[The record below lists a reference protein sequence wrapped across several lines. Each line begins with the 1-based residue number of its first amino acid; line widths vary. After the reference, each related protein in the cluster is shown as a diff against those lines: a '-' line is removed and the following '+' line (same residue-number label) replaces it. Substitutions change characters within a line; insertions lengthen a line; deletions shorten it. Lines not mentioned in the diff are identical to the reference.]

1 MWPNW
6 GAITFCMSFKG
17 RFYQPWWGV
26 KKFCNELEEVDEYL
40 LRQILNAHSKTPKE
54 MLHLETGTIP
64 VEYIIKSRRLSY
76 LHHILTREK
85 YELISKVF
93 YAQKRKPV
101 KDDWAETVKKDMDEI
116 QLNLSEENIKTMK
129 KNKFKE
135 HLKKKINQAAFN
147 DLLKRKDSHSK
158 VDHINFKNFEAQAY
172 IKSYKFKTVDKQL
185 LFKLRTRMTNVKAN
199 FKTMHENIHCD
210 LCDEEVL
217 QNDALLLDNY
227 KLSYFIE

>member
-1 MWPNW
+1 
-6 GAITFCMSFKG
+6 
-17 RFYQPWWGV
+17 
-26 KKFCNELEEVDEYL
+26 
-40 LRQILNAHSKTPKE
+40 
-54 MLHLETGTIP
+54 
-64 VEYIIKSRRLSY
+64 
-76 LHHILTREK
+76 
-85 YELISKVF
+85 
-93 YAQKRKPV
+93 
-101 KDDWAETVKKDMDEI
+101 
-116 QLNLSEENIKTMK
+116 MK

-217 QNDALLLDNY
+217 QSDAHLLDCKTIIEKCPTLANDMDTEYEDIFSDIEKQLKTTQIY
-227 KLSYFIE
+227 KEIFETKILLDEQADLLKHSN